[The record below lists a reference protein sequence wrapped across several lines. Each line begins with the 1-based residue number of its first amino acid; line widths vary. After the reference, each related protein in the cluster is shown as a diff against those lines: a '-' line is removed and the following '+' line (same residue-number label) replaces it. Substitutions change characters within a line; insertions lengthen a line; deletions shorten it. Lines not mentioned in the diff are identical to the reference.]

1 MLQELYKRIRGK
13 HTFSLEDKID
23 KLLSMSIYLSGNS
36 LLSKERRFISSYI
49 AEDIKLIEDIS
60 KIDMY
65 TTRVTT
71 KAVDDISTC
80 EITYMLWLS
89 DNGYINLHIEND
101 IKRYLAIAKELYYK
115 YSAIK
120 DNKSNICMYNS
131 RKIQPYIIN
140 IETIVKDIYLAIAI

>member
-1 MLQELYKRIRGK
+1 MLVEIYKRIRGK
-13 HTFSLEDKID
+13 HSLSLEDKID
-23 KLLSMSIYLSGNS
+23 KLLSIPISLSTNS

-71 KAVDDISTC
+71 KAVDN
-80 EITYMLWLS
+80 ITYMLWLS
-89 DNGYINLHIEND
+89 DNGYINLHMEDD
-101 IKRYLAIAKELYYK
+101 IKRYLFIAKELYYK
-115 YSAIK
+115 YRAIK

-140 IETIVKDIYLAIAI
+140 IEAVVKDIYLAITI